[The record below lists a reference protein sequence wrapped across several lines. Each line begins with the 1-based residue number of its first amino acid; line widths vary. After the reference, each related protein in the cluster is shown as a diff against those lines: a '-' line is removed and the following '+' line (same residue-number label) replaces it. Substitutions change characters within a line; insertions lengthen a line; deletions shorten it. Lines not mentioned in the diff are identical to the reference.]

1 MLSECHRRNISL
13 NDESYRWD
21 IDQNSAFNSD
31 YQEKKKE
38 KQIIINRISEKIK
51 NSPKDYFHYYH
62 KQISK
67 EEAIELLKNKTSIF

>member
-1 MLSECHRRNISL
+1 MLSECRRRNISL

-21 IDQNSAFNSD
+21 IYQNSAFNSD
-31 YQEKKKE
+31 YQETGKE

-51 NSPKDYFHYYH
+51 NSPKEYFHYYH

>member
-21 IDQNSAFNSD
+21 IYKNSSFNSD
-31 YQEKKKE
+31 YQETRKK
-38 KQIIINRISEKIK
+38 KQIIINRISKKIK

-67 EEAIELLKNKTSIF
+67 EEAIELLRK